1 MVRMNK
7 TVTGGKVMKH
17 WLLGAALVAVWQGF
31 AAAPELT
38 AVADPL
44 ESYYPVQGRIAGTPK
59 IHLNLFHRE
68 FGLAALSLYNP
79 TQTTMYCRIT
89 ASGFAGLKVTLREAV
104 HIRARLGQLPA
115 DVLPEL
121 SKDGVVAVPPGE
133 NRQIF
138 LEFDT
143 RNGKAGTCRG
153 LVTAVN
159 LKDNSVVSR
168 EISLDVIAQSL
179 PSRHPL
185 QVMTWD
191 CSLRRSSGK
200 ERDNLLAELQD
211 HYVNNFHVL
220 EMAPWKADAEGNL
233 VGIPDFSKLDPM
245 LKFLKGKGMLLLR
258 CAAPNTKNA
267 PDIRSAAGAKAY
279 GNFVK
284 ALAAH
289 MKEMGFDYSE
299 YALYPLDENTGDV
312 FHAHAKAAKAADPKI
327 LIYADPVKSKEEIK
341 RLTVDGKYCEYMQF
355 NAGFLRRQEVM
366 EMARPHLKFISAYW
380 CPVIQKRLRP
390 NWYRNMGHVAWRL
403 NLNGIGYWTS
413 LWMPGSDRWGVPWD
427 DFRGKT
433 ASAVTVYPARHNE
446 NVPSRR
452 WKAFRAGLEDW
463 LVFDLVRR
471 KGNGALLKKIDEA
484 LDPKKGS
491 AEKVKRVRAES
502 VEFLRKGN

>member
-1 MVRMNK
+1 M
-7 TVTGGKVMKH
+7 MKH
-17 WLLGAALVAVWQGF
+17 WLLGAALAAAWQGF

-38 AVADPL
+38 FAADPL
-44 ESYYPVQGRIAGTPK
+44 ESYYPVQGRIAGAGK
-59 IHLNLFHRE
+59 SHLNLLQRE

-79 TQTTMYCRIT
+79 TQATMYCRIT
-89 ASGFAGLKVTLREAV
+89 ASGFDGLKVTLREAA

-121 SKDGVVAVPPGE
+121 SKDGVVAVPAGE

-143 RNGKAGTCRG
+143 RNGKAGTYRG
-153 LVTAVN
+153 TVKAVN
-159 LKDNSVVSR
+159 LKDRSAVSR

-179 PSRHPL
+179 PERHPL

-191 CSLRRSSGK
+191 CSLRQSSGK
-200 ERDNLLAELQD
+200 ERENLLAELQE

-220 EMAPWKADAEGNL
+220 ETTPWKADTRGNL
-233 VGIPDFSKLDPM
+233 TEGPDFSKLDPM

-258 CAAPNTKNA
+258 CASPNSKNA
-267 PDIRSAAGAKAY
+267 PDIRTAAGAKAY
-279 GNFVK
+279 GNFVR

-289 MKEMGFDYSE
+289 MREMGFDYDD
-299 YALYPLDENTGDV
+299 YALYPMDENTGDV
-312 FHAHAKAAKAADPKI
+312 FYAHAKAAKAADPKVW
-327 LIYADPVKSKEEIK
+327 IYADPTKSRGEIE
-341 RLTVDGKYCEYMQF
+341 RITADGNYTDYIQF
-355 NAGFLRRQEVM
+355 HYRFLDRRDVI
-366 EMARPHLKFISAYW
+366 EMARPHLKISSAYW

-390 NWYRNMGHVAWRL
+390 AWYRNMGHVAWRL

-413 LWMPGSDRWGVPWD
+413 LWMPGNDRWGVPWD
-427 DFRGKT
+427 DLRGKT
-433 ASAVTVYPARHNE
+433 ASAVTVYPARRGE

-471 KGNGALLKKIDEA
+471 KGNDALLKKIDEA

-491 AEKVKRVRAES
+491 AEKLERFRAES

>member
-1 MVRMNK
+1 
-7 TVTGGKVMKH
+7 
-17 WLLGAALVAVWQGF
+17 
-31 AAAPELT
+31 
-38 AVADPL
+38 
-44 ESYYPVQGRIAGTPK
+44 
-59 IHLNLFHRE
+59 
-68 FGLAALSLYNP
+68 
-79 TQTTMYCRIT
+79 
-89 ASGFAGLKVTLREAV
+89 
-104 HIRARLGQLPA
+104 
-115 DVLPEL
+115 
-121 SKDGVVAVPPGE
+121 
-133 NRQIF
+133 
-138 LEFDT
+138 
-143 RNGKAGTCRG
+143 
-153 LVTAVN
+153 
-159 LKDNSVVSR
+159 
-168 EISLDVIAQSL
+168 
-179 PSRHPL
+179 
-185 QVMTWD
+185 MTWD

-289 MKEMGFDYSE
+289 MQEMGFDYSE

-327 LIYADPVKSKEEIK
+327 LIYANPVKSKEEIK

>member
-1 MVRMNK
+1 M
-7 TVTGGKVMKH
+7 MKH
-17 WLLGAALVAVWQGF
+17 WLLGAAFAAAWQGF

-44 ESYYPVQGRIAGTPK
+44 ESYYPVQGRIEGTEAK
-59 IHLNLFHRE
+59 SHLNLLHRE

-79 TQTTMYCRIT
+79 EKTTMYCRIT
-89 ASGFAGLKVTLREAV
+89 VSGFAGLKVTLREAA

-121 SKDGVVAVPPGE
+121 SKDGVTAVPAGE

-143 RNGKAGTCRG
+143 RNGKAGTYRG
-153 LVTAVN
+153 SVKVVN
-159 LKDNSVVSR
+159 LKDNSAVSR
-168 EISLDVIAQSL
+168 EISLEVIARSL
-179 PSRHPL
+179 PERHPL

-191 CSLRRSSGK
+191 CSLRRSAGK
-200 ERDNLLAELQD
+200 ERENLLAELQE

-220 EMAPWKADAEGNL
+220 EMTPWKAGADGSLTAA
-233 VGIPDFSKLDPM
+233 PDFSKLDPM

-267 PDIRSAAGAKAY
+267 PDVRTAAGAKAY

-284 ALAAH
+284 ALVSH
-289 MKEMGFDYSE
+289 MKEMGFDYND

-312 FHAHAKAAKAADPKI
+312 FYGIAKAAKAADPKVWV
-327 LIYADPVKSKEEIK
+327 YADPIKSREEIK
-341 RLTVDGKYCEYMQF
+341 RITTDGNYTDYMQF
-355 NAGFLRRQEVM
+355 HYRFLARPDVV
-366 EMARPHLKFISAYW
+366 EMARPYLKISSAYW

-403 NLNGIGYWTS
+403 NLDGIGYWTS
-413 LWMPGSDRWGVPWD
+413 LWMPGSDRWGIPWD

-433 ASAVTVYPARHNE
+433 ASAVTVYPARNNE

-471 KGNGALLKKIDEA
+471 QGNGALLKKIDEA

-491 AEKVKRVRAES
+491 AEKVKRVRAGS
-502 VEFLRKGN
+502 VEFLKKGN